1 MHDQTIDQMNRIIQT
16 NIDRREGYEKAIE
29 QTEDPQLKD
38 LFRDCQTQ
46 SEGYLNELREI
57 AGSSGAET
65 VSTTSTAGD
74 LYRVWMDIKQALS
87 VNNTKAVLQSCE
99 RGEDVALNAYR
110 QATDPEAT
118 NAVTEDT
125 LLSTLNKQKDG
136 ILVMHNR
143 VKALRD
149 AQ

>member
-1 MHDQTIDQMNRIIQT
+1 MQDRTMDQVNRIIQT

-38 LFRDCQTQ
+38 LFRDCKTQ
-46 SEGYLNELREI
+46 SEGYLSELREI
-57 AGSSGAET
+57 AGRNGTEPTSS
-65 VSTTSTAGD
+65 TSTAGD
-74 LYRVWMDIKQALS
+74 LYRAWMDIKQALS

-110 QATDPEAT
+110 QATEPGEND
-118 NAVTEDT
+118 AVADT
-125 LLSTLNKQKDG
+125 QVLSILNKQKEG
-136 ILVMHNR
+136 ILTMHNR